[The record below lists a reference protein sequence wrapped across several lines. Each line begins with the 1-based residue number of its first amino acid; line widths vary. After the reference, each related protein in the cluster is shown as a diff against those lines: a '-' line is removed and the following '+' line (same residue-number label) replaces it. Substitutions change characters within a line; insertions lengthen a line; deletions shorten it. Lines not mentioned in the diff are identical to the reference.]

1 MFRFYFAKIIQYAV
15 LLVFT
20 ISLNFLLPRVM
31 PGNPL
36 KYIVG
41 EDISLMSA
49 PEKEALLEELGL
61 NKPIHEQYIDYVK
74 TLTRGDL
81 GYSYKEKRPVSE
93 IIGERLPWT
102 ILLSL
107 TNIIL
112 STIIGVILGAVAAW
126 NRGKAKD
133 ISLNN
138 IFVFFRSMP
147 SFWIGMI
154 LVAVFGAQL
163 KLLPI
168 FGAKTMWA
176 NYTGLDNVLDII
188 EHLILPTVTLVI
200 LSVSS
205 IYFTM
210 RYSMIDTLG
219 EDYIL
224 MARIKGLDD
233 KKVKY
238 RHAMRNAL
246 IPVVTVVMLNLGY
259 IVGGATVVE
268 TVFSYPGMGRLLF
281 EAVTNRDY
289 PVIQGCFLMITVC
302 VIAANIIA
310 DLLYPLLDPKVV

>member
-1 MFRFYFAKIIQYAV
+1 MAKFYFSKIIQYAV
-15 LLVFT
+15 LILFT
-20 ISLNFLLPRVM
+20 ISLNFFLPRVM

-36 KYIVG
+36 KYVVG

-49 PEKEALLEELGL
+49 QEKEVLLEELGL
-61 NKPIHEQYIDYVK
+61 NKSIHEQYLDYFK
-74 TLTRGDL
+74 ALIKGDL
-81 GYSYKEKRPVSE
+81 GYSYKEKKPVSK

-102 ILLSL
+102 ILLSII
-107 TNIIL
+107 NILL
-112 STIIGVILGAVAAW
+112 STIIGVVLGTIAAW

-133 ISLNN
+133 IGLNN
-138 IFVFFRSMP
+138 LFVFFRSMP

-154 LVAVFGAQL
+154 LVAIFGAQL

-168 FGAKTMWA
+168 FGAQTMWE
-176 NYTGLDNVLDII
+176 NYTGMSKVIDIAK
-188 EHLILPTVTLVI
+188 HLILPSVTLVI

-205 IYFTM
+205 VYFTM

-224 MARIKGLDD
+224 MARMKGLADE
-233 KKVKY
+233 KIKY

-246 IPVVTVVMLNLGY
+246 IPVVTVVMMNLGY
-259 IVGGATVVE
+259 MVGGATVVE

-289 PVIQGCFLMITVC
+289 PVIQGCFLIITIC

-310 DLLYPLLDPKVV
+310 DMLYPLLDPKVV